1 MKLIIIVVTFVV
13 AIICSVVAEY
23 YCYYKPMK
31 ELKEDYNILFEKYT
45 NFVDMLDLSYK
56 EILRLNNR
64 ISKLEQGRNDVEN

>member
-1 MKLIIIVVTFVV
+1 MKLLIIIVVFVV
-13 AIICSVVAEY
+13 AIICSVVDEY
-23 YCYYKPMK
+23 YFYYKPMK